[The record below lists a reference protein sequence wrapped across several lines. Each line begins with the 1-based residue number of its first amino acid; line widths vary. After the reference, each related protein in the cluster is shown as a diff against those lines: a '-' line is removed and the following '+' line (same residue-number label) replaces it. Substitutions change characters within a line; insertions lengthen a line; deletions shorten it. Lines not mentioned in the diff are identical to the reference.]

1 MARDYALLWANG
13 MKFPQIMDLMREDIE
28 GATEEEDPAEERG
41 QQQGPGQEEQA
52 ADAGE
57 SEGSAS

>member
-13 MKFPQIMDLMREDIE
+13 MSFPKIMDLMREDIR
-28 GATEEEDPAEERG
+28 GEEDSAEEG
-41 QQQGPGQEEQA
+41 VGEQGPSQKEQA

-57 SEGSAS
+57 PEGPTG